1 MLRDA
6 VASTAADG
14 TAAVGVVVGAVAAG
28 DMAAVGDMVVAGA
41 IRAIHMAADTV
52 IAIPTITPI
61 EYLVSRKRDKK
72 PLSSVL
78 ERDPSPTEMSCVNR

>member
-6 VASTAADG
+6 AASTAADG

-28 DMAAVGDMVVAGA
+28 DMAAVGDMAVAGDGA
-41 IRAIHMAADTV
+41 IPAIHMAADTV

-61 EYLVSRKRDKK
+61 EYLA
-72 PLSSVL
+72 
-78 ERDPSPTEMSCVNR
+78 